1 VAEGS
6 KPYDWD
12 PVTGLARRFV
22 PGQPAGMHTLTGLAH
37 DRDSHVAYDPLINDE
52 GLRHRSLKLAAL
64 QRTLKTP
71 PVFGD
76 ATGEL
81 LVVGWGSTKG
91 AIEEAV
97 ESLRE
102 EGRKISSL
110 HLTFLQPMPP
120 GIKEIMQRFK
130 KVVTIESNWCD
141 RPDDEIIDETNR
153 RYSAVAMLLRSRYLI
168 DVDCWSEVRGEPI
181 KPNTIRRVILER
193 LARH

>member
-1 VAEGS
+1 
-6 KPYDWD
+6 
-12 PVTGLARRFV
+12 
-22 PGQPAGMHTLTGLAH
+22 M
-37 DRDSHVAYDPLINDE
+37 
-52 GLRHRSLKLAAL
+52 
-64 QRTLKTP
+64 
-71 PVFGD
+71 
-76 ATGEL
+76 
-81 LVVGWGSTKG
+81 
-91 AIEEAV
+91 
-97 ESLRE
+97 
-102 EGRKISSL
+102 SSL